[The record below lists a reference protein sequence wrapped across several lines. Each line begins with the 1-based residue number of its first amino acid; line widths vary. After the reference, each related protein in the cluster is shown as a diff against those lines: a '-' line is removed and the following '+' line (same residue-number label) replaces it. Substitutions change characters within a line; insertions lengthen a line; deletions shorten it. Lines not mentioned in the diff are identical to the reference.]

1 MVPMSTVIVIVI
13 NLLLGLVIPAALYMI
28 MKNRFGANRVA
39 FLIGCA
45 VMLVFAF
52 MLESTIHSIVLNS
65 SLGKV
70 INGNIWIYAVY
81 GASMAAIF
89 EETGRYIAF
98 SSLLKKYRDN
108 DSTALMCGAG
118 HGGFEAFYIL
128 AVTAVNNLTFASM
141 INGGNSEMLTAGLS
155 GDALARVEAAI
166 VQMTESS
173 WGIFLLSPIE
183 RIAAVILHISL
194 SVLVWFAVKQGKKGF
209 FGLALL
215 LHFLLDFVAVMANEL
230 LSGLGTAGVLVTEA
244 AVWIMAL
251 LSAVVALKIWRKYAF
266 QSE

>member
-1 MVPMSTVIVIVI
+1 MVPMSTTIAIII
-13 NLLLGLVIPAALYMI
+13 NLILGFVIPTVLYVI
-28 MKNRFGANRVA
+28 LRKRYKASKVA
-39 FLIGCA
+39 FLIGCG

-65 SLGKV
+65 SVGKI
-70 INGNIWIYAVY
+70 INGNIWIYAIY
-81 GASMAAIF
+81 GAVMAALF

-108 DSTALMCGAG
+108 DSTALMYGAG

-128 AVTAVNNLTFASM
+128 VMTAVNNLVFASM
-141 INGGNSEMLTAGLS
+141 INGGNQEMLTAGLT
-155 GDALARVEAAI
+155 GDALLQVENAI
-166 VQMTESS
+166 AQMTEAS

-194 SVLVWFAVKQGKKGF
+194 SVFMWFGVKLEKYAY
-209 FGLALL
+209 FGLAFL
-215 LHFLLDFVAVMANEL
+215 LHFLLDFVAVISNHYLA
-230 LSGLGTAGVLVTEA
+230 GLGNAGTVLTEVA
-244 AVWIMAL
+244 IWGMAL
-251 LSAVVALKIWRKYAF
+251 VSAVVALKVWREYAF